1 MEFSRQEHCSGF
13 PFPSPGDLPDP
24 GIEPVFLISPAFVG
38 GFFTTSSTLEGPL
51 LILLHHIIILFQS
64 VHDGL
69 PIVMFK
75 KKISHSYLAE
85 ALAMLKSNALISENE
100 TNLEIMV
107 YNL

>member
-1 MEFSRQEHCSGF
+1 MEFPKQEHCSGL

-24 GIEPVFLISPAFVG
+24 GIELVFLVSPALAG
-38 GFFTTSSTLEGPL
+38 GFFTTSTTLEGPL

-69 PIVMFK
+69 PIIMFLK
-75 KKISHSYLAE
+75 KSHSYLAE
-85 ALAMLKSNALISENE
+85 ALAMLKSNVLISENK
-100 TNLEIMV
+100 TNPEIMI